1 MTLAIPALHRV
12 PAAERG
18 ITIGD
23 FLIPVRFGERISPR
37 LRDIALVVAGAMLI
51 ALSSLVRIPVP
62 GSPVPITGQTFAVLL
77 VGGALGYRRGTLATL
92 GYLLIGFFLPV
103 YAGGASGPDTILS
116 VDNGTIGL
124 TTFTQL
130 VGLQPD
136 RNRLLRPVVAPGRCR
151 RLRVSAQRQLQVVVV
166 SFPRAV
172 QTLLP
177 KPQ

>member
-1 MTLAIPALHRV
+1 MTIAIPALHRV

-23 FLIPVRFGERISPR
+23 FLIPVRFGERLSPR
-37 LRDIALVVAGAMLI
+37 LRDLALIVAGAMLI

-103 YAGGASGPDTILS
+103 
-116 VDNGTIGL
+116 
-124 TTFTQL
+124 
-130 VGLQPD
+130 
-136 RNRLLRPVVAPGRCR
+136 
-151 RLRVSAQRQLQVVVV
+151 
-166 SFPRAV
+166 
-172 QTLLP
+172 
-177 KPQ
+177 